1 VMETITGAES
11 FWQLARQPVR
21 RDALLAASF
30 GWMLDSMDVMLYA
43 MVLPAAQRDLHMSAA
58 TAGMVMTLTLVMA
71 AIGGIGFGFVA
82 DRLGR
87 TRALT
92 LSILIYTICT
102 GLCAFVQTVPQLAI
116 CRMLLGIGMGGEW
129 ASGAALV
136 AETWPQQHRAK
147 ALALVQ
153 SAWAVG
159 YALAAVLVAVIVPHF
174 GWRGVFLAGLLPA
187 LLTIW
192 IRRRVKEPAQ
202 WVPATN
208 VSVMELFRRPLAKR
222 TLVISSM
229 NAASLFAW
237 WGLFAWA
244 PSFLATPIAKGGH
257 GLDVL
262 QTSGFT
268 VVMQVGS
275 FLGYTSFGYFADRFS
290 RKWVYITFLFAAAA
304 VVPLYAVVRSPLA
317 LLLLGPVVGYWGSGY
332 FSGFSVIASEAFPT
346 ELRGR
351 ALGFGY
357 NIGRFVSAAAPY
369 TVGRIAQERGF
380 SFGLIVTAGGFLLA
394 GTLAL
399 FLRSDW
405 TEQPTPRLQGE

>member
-1 VMETITGAES
+1 METITGAES

-208 VSVMELFRRPLAKR
+208 VSVMELFRGPLAKR